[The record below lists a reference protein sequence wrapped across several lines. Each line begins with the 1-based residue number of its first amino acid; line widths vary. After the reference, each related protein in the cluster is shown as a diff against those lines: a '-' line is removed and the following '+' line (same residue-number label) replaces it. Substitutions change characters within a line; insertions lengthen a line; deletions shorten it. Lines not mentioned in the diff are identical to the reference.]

1 MAQQIKLDSKA
12 ARLKLPVRRKPYTNR
27 IAPGVRLCYR
37 RNEGPFGSWSVLGG
51 GGVWLKKI
59 GIADDVD
66 PADGVLVHLP
76 KTLLS
81 KTVMALNARELRR
94 WRDGLL
100 AKGLAPSTVG
110 RTCKM
115 AKAAL

>member
-66 PADGVLVHLP
+66 PADGVNVVDFWQA
-76 KTLLS
+76 S
-81 KTVMALNARELRR
+81 ERARDLAGAKDA
-94 WRDGLL
+94 DG
-100 AKGLAPSTVG
+100 GG
-110 RTCKM
+110 
-115 AKAAL
+115 